1 MKDTTFSS
9 KAFGKRDSKEI
20 KIGGRVQLDVLL
32 VITRDYKLRSYT
44 LNYVSQHFLEEQ
56 KEDVHVRNGAI
67 AALPHPL
74 RSGAC
79 HDYRSL
85 HILSFSQQ
93 HSIITD
99 LYNGTNDQRRR
110 LAVYCIKDALLPQRL
125 LDKLMC
131 IINYI
136 GIPPRHTAATPRVPH
151 TAASVA
157 LQRWRESRAS
167 R

>member
-56 KEDVHVRNGAI
+56 KEDVHVRSGAI
-67 AALPHPL
+67 APLPHPL

-79 HDYRSL
+79 HDYR
-85 HILSFSQQ
+85 
-93 HSIITD
+93 
-99 LYNGTNDQRRR
+99 
-110 LAVYCIKDALLPQRL
+110 
-125 LDKLMC
+125 
-131 IINYI
+131 
-136 GIPPRHTAATPRVPH
+136 
-151 TAASVA
+151 
-157 LQRWRESRAS
+157 
-167 R
+167 